1 MKVSVALLC
10 LLLMVATFRIQVLA
24 QPDWG
29 PCPGLATLASPSQQH
44 YIPTMQLRE
53 LTSDLK
59 PSVLGPTPLM
69 AEGRSTGPGV
79 DALSALSSC
88 CFMFSNK
95 KIPGQRLKSYR
106 ITSSRCA
113 QKAVIFRTKLGKDI
127 CVDAKKK
134 WVQNYVKYLDQKSHT
149 QRT

>member
-24 QPDWG
+24 QP
-29 PCPGLATLASPSQQH
+29 
-44 YIPTMQLRE
+44 
-53 LTSDLK
+53 
-59 PSVLGPTPLM
+59 
-69 AEGRSTGPGV
+69 